1 MGGAANLHL
10 SCDVPPSTATW
21 LALESKMSD
30 RMPGRLSKWQLA
42 LLIGVP
48 LGLAAAVAT
57 GGAIYVLAKR
67 RKRGS
72 AGVDP
77 ASGEQPVSTGTK
89 PPTAGS
95 EAGTA
100 SAGRRVGAG
109 KEEASKNSSQVNTC

>member
-1 MGGAANLHL
+1 MHL
-10 SCDVPPSTATW
+10 SCDVPPSTW

-57 GGAIYVLAKR
+57 GGAIYLLAKR